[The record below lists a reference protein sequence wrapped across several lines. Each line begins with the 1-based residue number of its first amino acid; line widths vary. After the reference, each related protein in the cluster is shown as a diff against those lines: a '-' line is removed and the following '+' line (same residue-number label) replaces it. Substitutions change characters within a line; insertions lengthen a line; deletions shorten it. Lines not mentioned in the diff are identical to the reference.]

1 MYRKLMALL
10 IGVVMLGLVIGIAG
24 CPKKLRDESGTLRG
38 FPPPPPGLSGQRGGE
53 VTPPAEKA
61 PAEEAP
67 AEEAP
72 VEEAPAEES
81 TAPY

>member
-10 IGVVMLGLVIGIAG
+10 IGVAMLGLVIGLAG
-24 CPKKLRDESGTLRG
+24 CPSKKRIKDVPGAGPGGLMPGY
-38 FPPPPPGLSGQRGGE
+38 PAPPPGLGGKVPE
-53 VTPPAEKA
+53 EA

-72 VEEAPAEES
+72 VEED
-81 TAPY
+81 TAP